1 MKKWYKTIGCILL
14 SAIWIAIGIRNGQN
28 EQVFMKAIKIC
39 LECVGL
45 G

>member
-1 MKKWYKTIGCILL
+1 MKQRGMTIIAFIVSAAFILT
-14 SAIWIAIGIRNGQN
+14 GIIDGQN
-28 EQVFMKAIKIC
+28 RQVFMKAVKIC